1 MRRLTEL
8 SGATPQSNNLWR
20 KKEEVERMEIS
31 IKGNPKE
38 IAALVLELQERQGD
52 DRTECDMD
60 AKTSAEPAFVPHDS
74 NGINNDGVSQ
84 EFRT

>member
-1 MRRLTEL
+1 MRSEK
-8 SGATPQSNNLWR
+8 GEWNL
-20 KKEEVERMEIS
+20 KIS
-31 IKGNPKE
+31 IEGEAKE